1 MNFLAH
7 AYLSF
12 NHPQILVGN
21 MISDFVKGSSRLGFS
36 GNINKGITLHRDIDE
51 FTDNHEATA
60 KAKNLF
66 RPAYRLYSGPIMD
79 VLYDHFLANDPN
91 EFTESTLEQFSLSV
105 YQTLEMQSAVLPP
118 NFLHAFGYMKT
129 HNWLYNY
136 RLRAG
141 IKRSLDGLVRRATYM
156 HESETAFNIFNEQ
169 YQELN
174 ECYQKFLPDVKQFAK
189 QRFEELV
196 L

>member
-12 NHPQILVGN
+12 NNPQILAGN
-21 MISDFVKGSSRLGFS
+21 MISDFVKGSARLGFS
-36 GNINKGITLHRDIDE
+36 GNINKGITLHRNIDE
-51 FTDNHEATA
+51 FTDNHKATA

-66 RPAYRLYSGPIMD
+66 RPFYRLYSGPIMD
-79 VLYDHFLANDPN
+79 VVYDHLLAKDLN

-105 YQTLEMQSAVLPP
+105 YETLEMQSASLPIS
-118 NFLHAFGYMKT
+118 FMHAFSYMKA

-136 RLRAG
+136 RLKAG
-141 IKRSLDGLVRRATYM
+141 IKRSLDGLVRRASYIY
-156 HESETAFNIFNEQ
+156 ESETAFSILIDL

-174 ECYQKFLPDVKQFAK
+174 ECYQNFFPDVKQFAK